1 VADTAVG
8 FEFDAGL
15 ALAGPQEQDCLLER
29 LRRGDEAA
37 YEALIQ
43 QYEEPIY
50 NLVGRLVDDPADAAD
65 VTQEVFIKV
74 FRKVAWF
81 RGESSLKTWIYR
93 IAVNEAR
100 NQKRWFSRHKGREVT
115 LEPEAGQAQGYRDW
129 LEDDGPSPL
138 QIALDRET
146 RDCIEAALTQ
156 VNPSFRAALV
166 LREVEGLSYEQVA
179 EILQISLGTVKSKI
193 LRGREALRKQL
204 AAEFERCSPS
214 GPVCRRALDLAR

>member
-1 VADTAVG
+1 MTAPALQDRFQTLVEHHKKILYKVCNSYCRNRDDREDLAQEIIIQLWRS
-8 FEFDAGL
+8 FERFD
-15 ALAGPQEQDCLLER
+15 ER
-29 LRRGDEAA
+29 CR
-37 YEALIQ
+37 
-43 QYEEPIY
+43 
-50 NLVGRLVDDPADAAD
+50 
-65 VTQEVFIKV
+65 F
-74 FRKVAWF
+74 
-81 RGESSLKTWIYR
+81 STWMYR

-115 LEPEAGQAQGYRDW
+115 LEPEDSQGQGYRDW

-166 LREVEGLSYEQVA
+166 LREMEGLSYEQVA

-193 LRGREALRKQL
+193 LRGREALRKHL
-204 AAEFERCSPS
+204 AADFDRRSPS
-214 GPVCRRALDLAR
+214 GSVCRRALDLAR

>member
-15 ALAGPQEQDCLLER
+15 ALVGPQEQDCLLER

-50 NLVGRLVDDPADAAD
+50 NLVSRLVDDPADAAD

-81 RGESSLKTWIYR
+81 RGESSLKTWVYR

-115 LEPEAGQAQGYRDW
+115 LEPDPGQCQGYRDW

-146 RDCIEAALTQ
+146 RDRIEAALTQ

-166 LREVEGLSYEQVA
+166 LREMEGLSYEQVA

-204 AAEFERCSPS
+204 AAEFDRCSPS
-214 GPVCRRALDLAR
+214 GSVCRRAWI